1 MEQRVRE
8 APEEPGVYIM
18 RDADGRV
25 IYVGKARNLRSRVRS
40 YFGASRKTDAKD
52 ALVNNVASLEYIVTG
67 DETEAMILECDLIKK
82 YQPRYNVAWKD
93 SKKFP
98 YIKVTVNEEIPRVLT
113 TRELAD
119 DGAKYFG
126 PYTRFKKVKENLKY
140 IRRLFGICG
149 SESAV
154 QMGRMR
160 RPCLEYHINN
170 CLAPCVGKI
179 SREEYLN
186 RVEQLLLFLAGEREE
201 LVEQLY
207 LEMEKASQELR
218 FEDAAKIRDRIAGV
232 EKAIGRQKILSTKSR
247 DTDIIALEKLG
258 RKVCIELLFLQ
269 SGRIVDKKDFVREE
283 KGDAADEELL
293 GGFVK
298 QFYIDAE
305 VLPEKIVVERD
316 FEDRMLVERWLEKRK
331 GEKVEI
337 RTPITGE
344 EWERLNYAKRIA
356 VMVLNERMRKSERE
370 RESTLEAVRDL
381 QKLLNLPEP
390 PVRIEAF
397 DVSNILG
404 EDAVGSLIVFEDGR
418 PKKEDYRRFRI
429 KTVKG
434 PDDPQMMGEIVY
446 RRYRGVRERGET
458 LPNLILVDGGAGQ
471 LNAALKSLEGLG
483 LNVPVVG
490 LAKRFENLYVP
501 GMVEPISLPSDSK
514 MLFLLQRVRDEA
526 HRFALSY
533 HKKLREKK
541 LKESL
546 LESIPGVGKRRRDA
560 LLKHFGSLE
569 NLRKATVEDI
579 MRVPN
584 ISEDLAKR
592 IHEYLR
598 ENKEMEE

>member
-1 MEQRVRE
+1 MEGRVRE

-18 RDADGRV
+18 RDVNGKV

-40 YFGASRKTDAKD
+40 YFGASKKTDAKD
-52 ALVNNVASLEYIVTG
+52 ALVNNIASLEYIVTG

-113 TRELAD
+113 TRELVD
-119 DGAKYFG
+119 DGARYFG
-126 PYTRFKKVKENLKY
+126 PYTRFKRVKENLKY

-154 QMGRMR
+154 QMSRMR

-170 CLAPCVGKI
+170 CSAPCVGKI

-305 VLPEKIVVERD
+305 VLPEKIVVESD
-316 FEDRMLVERWLEKRK
+316 FEDRELVERWLEKRK

-337 RTPITGE
+337 RTPITE
-344 EWERLNYAKRIA
+344 EEQERLNYAKRIA
-356 VMVLNERMRKSERE
+356 VMVLNERMRKSELE
-370 RESTLEAVRDL
+370 RELTLDAARDL
-381 QKLLNLPEP
+381 QKLLSLPEP

-446 RRYRGVRERGET
+446 RRYRGVQERGEKV
-458 LPNLILVDGGAGQ
+458 PNLILVDGGVGQ
-471 LNAALKSLEGLG
+471 VNAALKSLESLG

-501 GMVEPISLPSDSK
+501 GRAEPIGLPSDSK
-514 MLFLLQRVRDEA
+514 TLFLLRRVRDEA

-541 LKESL
+541 IKESL
-546 LESIPGVGKRRRDA
+546 LESIPGVGKKRRDA

-569 NLRKATVEDI
+569 NLRKATVEDV
-579 MRVPN
+579 MRVPSM
-584 ISEDLAKR
+584 SEDVAKR
-592 IHEYLR
+592 ILEYLR
-598 ENKEMEE
+598 GTEDMEE